1 MHRSSFVAALFAA
14 VVVAGCAKPEPKTS
28 VSSDI
33 GARLAQYTPVK
44 LEVDT
49 TALTPRQRQMLP
61 LLVAAARQMNAAY
74 WQEAYGNGDSLL
86 ATLSDPQL
94 RRYVEINVG
103 PWDRLDDFAA
113 FVPGVGPRPAGAN
126 YYPHDMTRAGF
137 DSAVA
142 GGGAHAD
149 SLRNLYSMVRRD
161 TAGRLVAIPYHE
173 FFKAQHDTAA
183 ADLDSAARLAE
194 DPGFK
199 RYLTLRAQA
208 LRTDNYQASDFAWM
222 DMKTNTLELVI
233 GPIETY
239 EDGLFGY
246 KAAHEAFV
254 LVKDK
259 AWSQRLAR
267 YAAMLPALQRGIPV
281 PDAYK
286 RETPGSSGD
295 LNAYNVVYVAGQAN
309 VGSKTIA
316 INLPND
322 EEVQLQKGARRLQL
336 ENAVRAKFDKIVLP
350 VAQVLLDTA
359 QVGHV
364 NFDSFFENVMFHE
377 VAHGL
382 GIKRTIDGK
391 GLVRTALKERAS
403 ALEEGKADIL
413 GLYMIRQ
420 LHGQGELG
428 KESID
433 DNYVTFLASLLRAVR
448 FGGSDA
454 HGRANIVAFNFLESQ
469 GAFTRDSAV
478 APLPRGLRQVPR
490 RRRFAGPDHPHP
502 AGQRRLRRCRRA
514 QREVRHHHP
523 HPPGR
528 P

>member
-1 MHRSSFVAALFAA
+1 MRRSSFVAALFAA

-28 VSSDI
+28 VSSEI
-33 GARLAQYTPVK
+33 AARLGQYTPVK

-74 WQEAYGNGDSLL
+74 WQEAYGNGDSQL

-137 DSAVA
+137 ASAVA

-161 TAGRLVAIPYHE
+161 AAGRLVAIPYHE

-194 DPGFK
+194 DSGFK

-208 LRTDNYQASDFAWM
+208 LRTDDYQASDFAWM

-239 EDGLFGY
+239 EDG
-246 KAAHEAFV
+246 
-254 LVKDK
+254 
-259 AWSQRLAR
+259 
-267 YAAMLPALQRGIPV
+267 
-281 PDAYK
+281 
-286 RETPGSSGD
+286 
-295 LNAYNVVYVAGQAN
+295 
-309 VGSKTIA
+309 
-316 INLPND
+316 
-322 EEVQLQKGARRLQL
+322 
-336 ENAVRAKFDKIVLP
+336 
-350 VAQVLLDTA
+350 
-359 QVGHV
+359 
-364 NFDSFFENVMFHE
+364 
-377 VAHGL
+377 
-382 GIKRTIDGK
+382 
-391 GLVRTALKERAS
+391 
-403 ALEEGKADIL
+403 KADIL

-420 LHGQGELG
+420 LHGQGGLG

-469 GAFTRDSAV
+469 GAFTRDSASHRYHVDFAKFRDGADSLARIILTLQGNGDYDGVGVLNAKYGTITPTLQRDLDRLRNKGIPVDITYEQQYAGRREDGGRPGGDAGRGVTRAARV
-478 APLPRGLRQVPR
+478 ARWDSPPAP
-490 RRRFAGPDHPHP
+490 AGPCALPP
-502 AGQRRLRRCRRA
+502 IRCT
-514 QREVRHHHP
+514 
-523 HPPGR
+523 
-528 P
+528 